1 MQSSNINLMRDDM
14 KTGRRAFFFQYL
26 LLFVVLIFSIYQYSV
41 HRLYGFSVYPDEFGY
56 WASAAQWIGYDWSDV
71 ASLGYYYSF
80 GYSLLLAPILMLFHD
95 SIKAYRAAV
104 FVNMILQ
111 CISVGM
117 LWGIFNRIF
126 RRPACDMEYDAEKE
140 RIKKMQLVFAVGT
153 AVFYPAWTFYV
164 QMTLAE
170 ALLTFLY
177 VFICHQFILL
187 LDDTKTI
194 NVTGRILLLSIAFLY
209 LHFVHMRT
217 VGVAAAAVL
226 VLGFYLW
233 RNPTYRKWIV
243 LLGAVL
249 AVGVIIGFRMKEQ
262 VIDTGKIRDIIAILS
277 PQGIKQFLQS
287 CAGKLYYLGMASFG
301 LFFPAV
307 GICAKK
313 TFILLRGIFKRKND
327 IRREDWFYG
336 FLLLSMMGQ
345 FLVSALYAN
354 GAYRLDSIIYGRYND
369 YFLPLFMGIGV
380 LVLLNDKNPWK
391 IFLYNTIISSVLF
404 VITLRTALHS
414 ESRVM
419 RGVFATGL
427 NYLSESVY
435 SYQVVPEFIKAYIF
449 GIFLMFL
456 LTGSICIGRRFR
468 QIVFPVAFVL
478 LMEILLTICLC
489 RKYTWSYNDSDY
501 YDLKVYEWI
510 TDYEAQNG
518 DVPVRYL
525 YGGGTNYIDLIQFA
539 MRDKKIEIIWEK
551 DSPDDENGQEISQ
564 EIREPGFSEPAFLIA
579 DYNSPYLP
587 ELEEKYMKCVESNSF
602 VLFFIL

>member
-1 MQSSNINLMRDDM
+1 M
-14 KTGRRAFFFQYL
+14 
-26 LLFVVLIFSIYQYSV
+26 
-41 HRLYGFSVYPDEFGY
+41 
-56 WASAAQWIGYDWSDV
+56 
-71 ASLGYYYSF
+71 
-80 GYSLLLAPILMLFHD
+80 
-95 SIKAYRAAV
+95 
-104 FVNMILQ
+104 
-111 CISVGM
+111 
-117 LWGIFNRIF
+117 
-126 RRPACDMEYDAEKE
+126 
-140 RIKKMQLVFAVGT
+140 
-153 AVFYPAWTFYV
+153 
-164 QMTLAE
+164 
-170 ALLTFLY
+170 
-177 VFICHQFILL
+177 
-187 LDDTKTI
+187 
-194 NVTGRILLLSIAFLY
+194 
-209 LHFVHMRT
+209 
-217 VGVAAAAVL
+217 
-226 VLGFYLW
+226 
-233 RNPTYRKWIV
+233 
-243 LLGAVL
+243 
-249 AVGVIIGFRMKEQ
+249 
-262 VIDTGKIRDIIAILS
+262 S

-301 LFFPAV
+301 LFYPAV

-380 LVLLNDKNPWK
+380 LVLLNDKNSWK
-391 IFLYNTIISSVLF
+391 IFLYNTVISSVLF

-435 SYQVVPEFIKAYIF
+435 SYQLVPEFIKAYIF

-551 DSPDDENGQEISQ
+551 DSPDDGNGQEISQ

-602 VLFFIL
+602 VLFFIE

>member
-1 MQSSNINLMRDDM
+1 
-14 KTGRRAFFFQYL
+14 
-26 LLFVVLIFSIYQYSV
+26 
-41 HRLYGFSVYPDEFGY
+41 
-56 WASAAQWIGYDWSDV
+56 
-71 ASLGYYYSF
+71 
-80 GYSLLLAPILMLFHD
+80 
-95 SIKAYRAAV
+95 
-104 FVNMILQ
+104 
-111 CISVGM
+111 
-117 LWGIFNRIF
+117 
-126 RRPACDMEYDAEKE
+126 
-140 RIKKMQLVFAVGT
+140 MQLVFAVGT

-262 VIDTGKIRDIIAILS
+262 VIESVYVTADAENLAVNDYTGKIRGIIAILS

-301 LFFPAV
+301 LFYPAV
-307 GICAKK
+307 GICVKK

-414 ESRVM
+414 ENRVM

-551 DSPDDENGQEISQ
+551 DSPDDENGQEI
-564 EIREPGFSEPAFLIA
+564 REPGFSEPAFLIA
-579 DYNSPYLP
+579 DYNSPYLS